1 MCCRC
6 RVQKSSVIDFF
17 TGQYYWKRK
26 KKKKAKQNKFC
37 CALWSTSVLIT
48 VGACCYRRRQNLD
61 RTNRITNRITNWITD
76 RITNWITYRLKD
88 WITDRIMLVE
98 NRNFAWQA
106 KSLRDMMKC
115 RPHWNFS
122 SAQNPIIFTA
132 ISRSVVKCHHERR
145 QARCMYHFIVK
156 KNATQSRSLSFFH
169 CRRMR
174 YVGSYNSQTDRPK
187 SSTLQRIPTIFNQ
200 QEVISVTFGLS
211 RIPFNNIRVSRL
223 LQFSGGA

>member
-1 MCCRC
+1 MLP
-6 RVQKSSVIDFF
+6 VQGAKKLRYRFLYRTILLE
-17 TGQYYWKRK
+17 K
-26 KKKKAKQNKFC
+26 KKKKQNKTSSA
-37 CALWSTSVLIT
+37 ALCDRRVFSSRLERAV
-48 VGACCYRRRQNLD
+48 VGVD
-61 RTNRITNRITNWITD
+61 KIWMGPDRITDRITNWITD
-76 RITNWITYRLKD
+76 RIKD

-106 KSLRDMMKC
+106 KIVSLRDMMKR

-122 SAQNPIIFTA
+122 SAQNPITFTA

-156 KNATQSRSLSFFH
+156 KNATQFRSLSFFR
-169 CRRMR
+169 CRRKR

-200 QEVISVTFGLS
+200 REVISVTFCLS